1 MAMVIRSAEEMVK
14 RVMLDPA
21 LMEAVKTD
29 PGPALQKVA
38 QQVIKDNPP
47 GPPLQTDKWIYRLV
61 VSALG
66 LAVILSLISTVVL
79 SLAGK
84 TQIPDVLT
92 ALGSAAVG
100 ALAGLLAPSPK
111 S

>member
-1 MAMVIRSAEEMVK
+1 MVIRSAEEMVK

-21 LMEAVKTD
+21 LMNEVKAD
-29 PGPALQKVA
+29 PVVTLQKIA
-38 QQVIKDNPP
+38 EQVVKDNPP
-47 GPPLQTDKWIYRLV
+47 GPPLQTDTWIYRLV

-66 LAVILSLISTVVL
+66 LTVILSLISAVILTM
-79 SLAGK
+79 AGK
-84 TQIPDVLT
+84 TPVPDVLT

-111 S
+111 Y